1 MMNRLTETALPEAT
15 RKAADAQG
23 GPSARKLVR

>member
-1 MMNRLTETALPEAT
+1 MKNRLTETALPAGT
-15 RKAADAQG
+15 RKGADAAG